1 MQKAGEGVSGLHPPS
16 ALSSLCSHKSS
27 CHRKPC
33 FLAHRRENT
42 GAAVAKGSEPSPALQ
57 GRGCSRCSAASLPAS
72 RGAVLHSRTSKG
84 CDVTWDETR
93 AGCGLLLQTPWW
105 ISNVLWRNFQNIFIT
120 RYQQS
125 PASPSRAAECIQ
137 GGVRGDCFSIKMF
150 CFPAWAV
157 QDPQS
162 GSEQNHSTA
171 VLLWACPIARPSR
184 MLCKFTL
191 LV

>member
-72 RGAVLHSRTSKG
+72 RGAVLCFTAEPPKDVMLHEMKHGQDAASCFRHLGESLTCYGEISRTSLSPG
-84 CDVTWDETR
+84 ISRVLP
-93 AGCGLLLQTPWW
+93 APPVLQ
-105 ISNVLWRNFQNIFIT
+105 SAYREV
-120 RYQQS
+120 
-125 PASPSRAAECIQ
+125 
-137 GGVRGDCFSIKMF
+137 
-150 CFPAWAV
+150 
-157 QDPQS
+157 
-162 GSEQNHSTA
+162 
-171 VLLWACPIARPSR
+171 
-184 MLCKFTL
+184 
-191 LV
+191 